1 MARPKKD
8 ASEKRD
14 KRLTLYLTQ
23 AEEEQL
29 NATTD
34 RLKQDKTKFCLDA
47 IREHLEKYSIKDK

>member
-1 MARPKKD
+1 MARPKKS
-8 ASEKRD
+8 AEEKRD

-29 NATTD
+29 NGTVE

-47 IREHLEKYSIKDK
+47 IREHLEKYNIKDK

>member
-8 ASEKRD
+8 AAERRD
-14 KRLTLYLTQ
+14 RRLTLYLTQ

-29 NATTD
+29 NTTTE

>member
-8 ASEKRD
+8 ASERRD

-23 AEEEQL
+23 VEEDQL
-29 NATTD
+29 NSTTD

-47 IREHLEKYSIKDK
+47 IREQLERYSIKD